1 MFNSQEKSNSPFYKK
16 PQEEKMA
23 GVINTFESIPDNNDI
38 LLRKDNILYFL
49 HKIHGVHP
57 TKHLPASE
65 NEIANFSKEAV
76 ALAAKSNTMVEEL
89 RNKYGLT
96 MPKFLRIIGKDQE
109 GKIVVYTIVE
119 KIHGENIIEKDW
131 NEKEKNK
138 IAIQIEEELISL
150 YEYFKSK
157 YEDKSEFLM
166 DIARARQFMY
176 GTKKGDKVP
185 QVYMVDIEAYP
196 SKEPKML
203 IKELHHLYLM
213 FKELKEHLGTEF
225 PIFEKKFVEF
235 AGKLPE
241 KEHNRII
248 LDETRELFFDEE
260 EEA

>member
-1 MFNSQEKSNSPFYKK
+1 MFNSQEKSNSPFHKK
-16 PQEEKMA
+16 PQEEKIA
-23 GVINTFESIPDNNDI
+23 GVINTFESIPDNDDV

-76 ALAAKSNTMVEEL
+76 ALAAKSNSMVEEL

-96 MPKFLRIIGKDQE
+96 VPKFLRIIGKDQE

-131 NEKEKNK
+131 NEEEKAEIAAQMEKE
-138 IAIQIEEELISL
+138 LLSL
-150 YEYFKSK
+150 LEYFKNK

-166 DIARARQFMY
+166 DIARVRQFMY
-176 GTKKGDKVP
+176 GTKKGDESP
-185 QVYMVDIEAYP
+185 HVYMVDIEAYP
-196 SKEPKML
+196 SKEHDLL
-203 IKELHHLYLM
+203 IKELRYLYLM
-213 FKELKEHLGTEF
+213 FKALKEHLETAF

-235 AGKLPE
+235 AGELPE
-241 KEHNRII
+241 KDYNHII